1 MTGQNLLESMEYVDS
16 KLIEAAENPPHKKRY
31 RKVYLMTRVAAAC
44 AVIVIGIAA
53 YGINV
58 NYIKNT
64 EDAASGSA
72 DLEEKEEGAAV
83 EGDTMNAEAFD
94 EVMITMLDEELKVKA
109 EPEKSIKEIDFVVK
123 DGSPTICVTIT
134 EDQADL
140 LDQDEL
146 LSDSFDGDL
155 TQYAAYVDERLD
167 EYGFAGA
174 VTGIVYIEGQT
185 EPFRWFTADKVTSQ

>member
-109 EPEKSIKEIDFVVK
+109 ESDKTIKEIAFVMK
-123 DGSPTICVTIT
+123 DGSPAICLTIT
-134 EDQADL
+134 EEQANL
-140 LDQDEL
+140 IDQDEL

-155 TQYAAYVDERLD
+155 VQYAAYLDERLV
-167 EYGFAGA
+167 EYGFDEA
-174 VTGIVYIEGQT
+174 VTGIVYIEGQAS
-185 EPFRWFTADKVTSQ
+185 PYRFFTADEATTP